1 MPRLLC
7 VHEGRLQLMPV
18 STMILLAEY
27 AIIGL
32 IVGWMGRGLW
42 DERKWDKR

>member
-1 MPRLLC
+1 
-7 VHEGRLQLMPV
+7 
-18 STMILLAEY
+18 MILLAEY

-42 DERKWDKR
+42 DEWK

>member
-1 MPRLLC
+1 MSVP
-7 VHEGRLQLMPV
+7 M
-18 STMILLAEY
+18 MILLAEC

-42 DERKWDKR
+42 DEWR

>member
-1 MPRLLC
+1 
-7 VHEGRLQLMPV
+7 MPV

-32 IVGWMGRGLW
+32 IVGWMGRGLR
-42 DERKWDKR
+42 DEWQWGGKL

>member
-1 MPRLLC
+1 
-7 VHEGRLQLMPV
+7 
-18 STMILLAEY
+18 MILLGEY

-42 DERKWDKR
+42 DEWK

>member
-1 MPRLLC
+1 
-7 VHEGRLQLMPV
+7 MPV

-42 DERKWDKR
+42 DEWKSKGRP

>member
-1 MPRLLC
+1 
-7 VHEGRLQLMPV
+7 MPV

-32 IVGWMGRGLW
+32 IVGWMGRGLR
-42 DERKWDKR
+42 DEWKWGDKL